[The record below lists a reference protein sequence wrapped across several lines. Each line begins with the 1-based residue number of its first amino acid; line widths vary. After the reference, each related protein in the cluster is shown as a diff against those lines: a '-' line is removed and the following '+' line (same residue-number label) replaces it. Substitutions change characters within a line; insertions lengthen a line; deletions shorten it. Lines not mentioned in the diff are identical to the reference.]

1 MSYEI
6 QYTPEDNK
14 RYPLVKCRKHGSVG
28 KIVVIVCIILS
39 GVALRMYGI
48 PDFLI
53 PGDPQVTKAAAAN
66 FMESMRRGEGIESSI
81 TVFCK
86 EVLDGA

>member
-14 RYPLVKCRKHGSVG
+14 RYPLGKHRQHGSVG
-28 KIVVIVCIILS
+28 KMVVILGVVLS
-39 GVALRMYGI
+39 GIALRLYGF

-86 EVLDGA
+86 EVLEGA

>member
-14 RYPLVKCRKHGSVG
+14 RYPLGKRRQRVSVG
-28 KIVVIVCIILS
+28 KMVVILGVVLS
-39 GVALRMYGI
+39 GIALRLYGI

>member
-14 RYPLVKCRKHGSVG
+14 RYPLAKCRQRGSVG
-28 KIVVIVCIILS
+28 KMVVILGVVLS
-39 GVALRMYGI
+39 GIALRIYGI

-66 FMESMRRGEGIESSI
+66 FMDNMRRGEGIESSI